1 MLLTAHSGANGT
13 PANEIGY
20 FEEMKHVNA
29 DVIEVDIRNVKG
41 KLVLTHNK
49 VRFWQKKKEFLPLS
63 YAFEFVKKYD
73 FKINCDLKTPGL
85 VKDLMAAAEEF
96 GVESRIIVTGSAGDA
111 EDVKEIRFGDLY
123 VNADYLPKLLPKNV
137 KKMREILD
145 EMGPHAK
152 GINVSYKD
160 VTDEFLRMCEKENV
174 PVSIFTVDD
183 VSLIKK
189 YAACPAVV
197 NITTRLANE
206 GLSALGREV
215 RK

>member
-63 YAFEFVKKYD
+63 YAFEFIKEYD
-73 FKINCDLKTPGL
+73 FSINCDLKTPGL
-85 VKDLMAAAEEF
+85 VHDLTALIRQYDVKD
-96 GVESRIIVTGSAGDA
+96 RIVITGSAGDA
-111 EDVKEIRFGDLY
+111 EDLKEIRFGDLY

-160 VTDEFLRMCEKENV
+160 VTDEFLRTCEKENV

-206 GLSALGREV
+206 GLAALGREV
-215 RK
+215 KK

>member
-1 MLLTAHSGANGT
+1 M
-13 PANEIGY
+13 
-20 FEEMKHVNA
+20 
-29 DVIEVDIRNVKG
+29 
-41 KLVLTHNK
+41 
-49 VRFWQKKKEFLPLS
+49 
-63 YAFEFVKKYD
+63 KKYD

-85 VKDLMAAAEEF
+85 VKDLMTAAEEC
-96 GVESRIIVTGSAGDA
+96 GVESRIIITGSAGNA

-152 GINVSYKD
+152 GINVSYRD
-160 VTDEFLRMCEKENV
+160 VTDEFLYACEKENV

-206 GLSALGREV
+206 GLAALGREV
-215 RK
+215 KK